1 MGCAASSSS
10 TLRGVVG
17 WQRWREIDL
26 RHSLGAVRVSLRRL
40 VGEGRLP
47 AQLVDVHAHVLLA
60 AMTELA
66 LLIAQAKD
74 VEQESGRAD
83 AAITGL
89 LEGLFGAAQR

>member
-1 MGCAASSSS
+1 VVRRIVLVDAP
-10 TLRGVVG
+10 GVVG

-47 AQLVDVHAHVLLA
+47 AQLLDVHAHVLLA

-66 LLIAQAKD
+66 LLIAQADEPDAEAK
-74 VEQESGRAD
+74 RAD
-83 AAITGL
+83 AALTQL
-89 LEGLFGAAQR
+89 LEGVFSAAQR